1 MQADRRTFLK
11 SGLAFSLGGTLVALS
26 PREARARGAEL
37 RVLTAGEA
45 RLFEAL
51 GETLAPGA
59 AEAGFAHYLD
69 AGLVAGPADSL
80 LMIRYLNV
88 PPPWVDFY
96 RAIARALDDVA
107 RARFSHGFAD
117 IAAEQRA
124 TLVAAMANDEIAPWS
139 GPPAAFAF
147 FVLRNDAIDVVW
159 GTEEG
164 FARLGID
171 YRAHLPPETP
181 W

>member
-1 MQADRRTFLK
+1 M
-11 SGLAFSLGGTLVALS
+11 VAIS

-69 AGLVAGPADSL
+69 AGLAAGPADSL
-80 LMIRYLNV
+80 LMIRYLGV

-96 RAIARALDDVA
+96 RAVACALDAAATA
-107 RARFSHGFAD
+107 RHGAGFAA
-117 IAAEQRA
+117 IAAEDRNA
-124 TLVAAMANDEIAPWS
+124 LVAAMAKDEIAPWS
-139 GPPAAFAF
+139 GPPAGFAF
-147 FVLRNDAIDVVW
+147 FVVRGDAVDVVW

-171 YRAHLPPETP
+171 YLAHLPPESP